1 MPVSRRLAMIGAAAL
16 VPALPAAAQDAAQRL
31 RSIVRVRCTVPA
43 DSRTAASLGRQRQ
56 GSGVLI
62 DQSGLV
68 LTIGYLMVEADGAEV
83 TLADGRTLP
92 AQVVGYDHETG
103 FGLLRTIDPPRM
115 PAAPLGRSASVPEHA
130 PVMIAAHEG
139 GGGARPAFVLSRRP
153 FAGSWEYLVEE
164 AIFTAPPHPEWSGAG
179 LFDAE
184 GRLVGI
190 GSLMVGDAN
199 GKGTGIPGNMF
210 VPIDLLP
217 PILGDMIAE
226 GAPAGPRRPWLGL
239 ATEELRGRLF
249 VTRVTPGGPAER
261 AGIEA
266 GDVVLGVG
274 GAPVRDLA
282 DFYRKLWA
290 TGDAGSEV
298 GLMLLHG
305 TGSRQVT
312 IRSVDRHSHLR
323 LKRTY

>member
-1 MPVSRRLAMIGAAAL
+1 MPISRRLAMTGAAAL
-16 VPALPAAAQDAAQRL
+16 LPAARASAQEAAQRL
-31 RSIVRVRCTVPA
+31 RAIVRLRCTVPA

-103 FGLLRTIDPPRM
+103 FGLLRTIEPPRM
-115 PAAPLGRSASVPEHA
+115 PAAPLGRSASLAEHA

-139 GGGARPAFVLSRRP
+139 GGGARPGFVLSRRP
-153 FAGSWEYLVEE
+153 LAGSWEYLREE

-199 GKGTGIPGNMF
+199 GRGANIPGNMF

-217 PILGDMIAE
+217 PILGDLIAE
-226 GAPAGPRRPWLGL
+226 GAPSGPRRPWLGI
-239 ATEELRGRLF
+239 ATEELRGRLL
-249 VTRVTPGGPAER
+249 VTRITPGGPAER
-261 AGIEA
+261 AGVEA
-266 GDVVLGVG
+266 GDIVLGVA
-274 GAPVRDLA
+274 GAQVRDLA
-282 DFYRKLWA
+282 DFYRRLWA
-290 TGDAGSEV
+290 SGDAGSEV
-298 GLMLLHG
+298 GLLLLDG
-305 TGSRQVT
+305 TGSRGVT
-312 IRSVDRHSHLR
+312 IRSVDRHSQLKLR
-323 LKRTY
+323 RTY

>member
-1 MPVSRRLAMIGAAAL
+1 MPVSRRLAMTGAAAL
-16 VPALPAAAQDAAQRL
+16 VAATPALAQEAAQRL
-31 RSIVRVRCTVPA
+31 RSIVRLRCTVPA

-103 FGLLRTIDPPRM
+103 FGLLRTIEPPRM
-115 PAAPLGRSASVPEHA
+115 PAAPLGRSATLSEHA

-139 GGGARPAFVLSRRP
+139 GGGARPGFVLSRRP

-164 AIFTAPPHPEWSGAG
+164 AIFTAPAHPEWSGAG

-199 GKGTGIPGNMF
+199 GKGAGIPGNMF

-226 GAPAGPRRPWLGL
+226 GAPSGPRRPWLGL
-239 ATEELRGRLF
+239 AAEELRGRLF

-274 GAPVRDLA
+274 GQPVRDLA

-290 TGDAGSEV
+290 SGDAGSEV
-298 GLMLLHG
+298 ALLLLDG
-305 TGSRQVT
+305 TSSRRVNV
-312 IRSVDRHSHLR
+312 RSVDRHSQLR
-323 LKRTY
+323 LKRSF

>member
-1 MPVSRRLAMIGAAAL
+1 
-16 VPALPAAAQDAAQRL
+16 
-31 RSIVRVRCTVPA
+31 
-43 DSRTAASLGRQRQ
+43 
-56 GSGVLI
+56 
-62 DQSGLV
+62 
-68 LTIGYLMVEADGAEV
+68 
-83 TLADGRTLP
+83 
-92 AQVVGYDHETG
+92 
-103 FGLLRTIDPPRM
+103 
-115 PAAPLGRSASVPEHA
+115 
-130 PVMIAAHEG
+130 MIAAHEG

-226 GAPAGPRRPWLGL
+226 GAPSGPRRPWLGI

-266 GDVVLGVG
+266 GDVVLGVA

-290 TGDAGSEV
+290 TGDAG
-298 GLMLLHG
+298 LMLLDG
-305 TGSRQVT
+305 TGSRQVK